1 MVAGLVIMTTCF
13 TGAVLVFEEEL
24 QHLFNKGRYYVH
36 ANTVARPLE
45 EMVVSLQN
53 KVPGSRV
60 SGVRVYSDSNRTVE
74 LSYSIKKKE
83 EKQRSN
89 AGLLNAR
96 DSKIK
101 PGSKENTRL
110 IAFVNP
116 YTAEVIELYNHRNT
130 FFYSMMSLHRWLLG
144 GDTGKMIVGVCTLIF
159 LFILI
164 TGIILWWPKTR
175 NILKQRLQIK
185 WESGWKR
192 LNHDLHIVLGFYSA
206 LFLFIFSF
214 TGLAWSFAWFNK
226 GIYTVTNSSMEQLK
240 PPVSTYRLDTKTISY
255 DDVFNCIK
263 ASASAAKYYNI
274 NAPKDS
280 LAAYSVSVLPL
291 NAAHES
297 ATDLYYIN
305 RYDPTIMQIQKFGER
320 NLGQRVR
327 SVFKPIHTASIW
339 GTPSKIIGLIVCI
352 FGVIF
357 PFSGYIM
364 WWLRTNKKAN
374 RIKT

>member
-24 QHLFNKGRYYVH
+24 QHLFNKERYYVQ
-36 ANTVARPLE
+36 AGPAARPLE
-45 EMVVSLQN
+45 DMVLSVQN
-53 KVPGSRV
+53 KVPGAVVNGIRIYTDSSR
-60 SGVRVYSDSNRTVE
+60 TFE
-74 LSYSIKKKE
+74 LSYSLKKKE
-83 EKQRSN
+83 GN
-89 AGLLNAR
+89 PGAAAGLLKAK
-96 DSKIK
+96 DTKIK
-101 PGSKENTRL
+101 PGAKENTRL
-110 IAFVNP
+110 VAFVNP
-116 YTAEVIELYNHRNT
+116 YTAEVIELYNHRHT

-164 TGIILWWPKTR
+164 TGIILWWPKTG
-175 NILKQRLQIK
+175 NILKQRLKIK

-226 GIYTVTNSSMEQLK
+226 GIYTVTNSSMEPVK
-240 PPVSTYRLDTKTISY
+240 PPLSTLRLDTKTISY
-255 DDVFNCIK
+255 DEVFNCVK
-263 ASASAAKYYNI
+263 ASAPAVKYYNI
-274 NAPKDS
+274 NTPKDS
-280 LAAYSVSVLPL
+280 LAAYSVSVLPS

-297 ATDLYYIN
+297 AMDLYFVN
-305 RYDPTIMQIQKFGER
+305 RYEPTIIQVQKFGQR

-357 PFSGYIM
+357 PLSGYIM
-364 WWLRTNKKAN
+364 WWLRTNKKAT
-374 RIKT
+374 IKK